1 MCLSLSR
8 LPLRDACVAV
18 MAGVR
23 GFLGRSWVM
32 VRGSGVLVIVQWSNE
47 GCLWLK
53 VFCVCPAG
61 EGSRARMVSG
71 GLWLWFV
78 PAGEGGRGGCVRGGG
93 RVLVRALFFMCGGV
107 STVLAWGGWPAFGGF
122 VGGESGVVVLWWC

>member
-1 MCLSLSR
+1 MYLSLSR
-8 LPLRDACVAV
+8 MPVRDACVAV

-32 VRGSGVLVIVQWSNE
+32 VRGSGVLVIVQWSDE
-47 GCLWLK
+47 ECLWLK

-61 EGSRARMVSG
+61 EGSRAGMVSG

-78 PAGEGGRGGCVRGGG
+78 PAGEWGRGGCVRRGGSCFG
-93 RVLVRALFFMCGGV
+93 SCVVFMCGGV
-107 STVLAWGGWPAFGGF
+107 RTVLAWGVAG
-122 VGGESGVVVLWWC
+122 VGGLWGESQVVVL